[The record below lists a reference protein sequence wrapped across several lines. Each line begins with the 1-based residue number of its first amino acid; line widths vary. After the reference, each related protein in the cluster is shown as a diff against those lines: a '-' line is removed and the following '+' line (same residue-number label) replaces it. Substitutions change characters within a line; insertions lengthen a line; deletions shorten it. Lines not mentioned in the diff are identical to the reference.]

1 MPRSRKTRTK
11 FSERPPPRHLRRL
24 QQTRREVAAEAARI
38 IATEGQHNYHAAKKK
53 AADRIGVSERLALP
67 SNIEV
72 KEALHR
78 YQQLYGGAAHADNLM
93 RKRRNAVAA
102 MRLLAEFN
110 PRLVGSVL
118 DGTADQ
124 HTRIALHVFADSPED
139 VVLYFLEQG
148 RSFTQE
154 QRQIRWF
161 DGKHR
166 IIPLIIFELDDTIVE
181 LSVFEPLHLRQAPPS
196 PIDGKPQQRA
206 TLMEAECLLSD
217 AEKTGGGI
225 GQPTPATV

>member
-1 MPRSRKTRTK
+1 
-11 FSERPPPRHLRRL
+11 
-24 QQTRREVAAEAARI
+24 
-38 IATEGQHNYHAAKKK
+38 
-53 AADRIGVSERLALP
+53 
-67 SNIEV
+67 
-72 KEALHR
+72 
-78 YQQLYGGAAHADNLM
+78 M

-124 HTRIALHVFADSPED
+124 HARIALHVFADSPED